1 MPKNTVWDLINRNYW
16 GLGTGYW
23 ELRTENKNKN
33 TSSSPPSFPSPSSPT
48 CGKPPKR
55 LHLPMMQPHPDSPG
69 IIITCA
75 VITVSDTRIP
85 ETDKSGQ
92 LIQKLLVNSN
102 HVVGAYAI
110 IKDEPVQIQAQ
121 IEHLGTSAN
130 LDVVIFNGGTGIAPR
145 DTTYD
150 AIEKLLEKT
159 LPGFGELFRFL
170 SYQEIGSRAI
180 ASRAVAGIYQNKL
193 IFSLP
198 GSSNAVRLGMEKLIL
213 PEITHL
219 VTQMRKS

>member
-1 MPKNTVWDLINRNYW
+1 MGN
-16 GLGTGYW
+16 
-23 ELRTENKNKN
+23 ENLVFSIPPDPHHLCHPPH
-33 TSSSPPSFPSPSSPT
+33 TSMS
-48 CGKPPKR
+48 
-55 LHLPMMQPHPDSPG
+55 LQPHPDSPG
-69 IIITCA
+69 ITVTCA
-75 VITVSDTRIP
+75 VVTVSDTRSP

-92 LIQKLLVNSN
+92 LIQQLLVSTN
-102 HVVGAYAI
+102 HVVGAYVI
-110 IKDEPVQIQAQ
+110 IKDEPMQIQAQ
-121 IEHLGTSAN
+121 IELLGETAN

-170 SYQEIGSRAI
+170 SYAEIGSRAI
-180 ASRAVAGIYQNKL
+180 ASRAVAGVYQNKL

-213 PEITHL
+213 PEIAHL
-219 VTQMRKS
+219 VSQMRK